1 MTTVTARLALGRSVD
16 PGWFTDITDAGF
28 ETSRTD
34 AGEVVVAF
42 DAALTDAQSLAV
54 FLRMTSATDAEEVDR
69 AAAADWLDLPL
80 PTLADDREHLT
91 RMTRIV
97 LGLSRTEGV

>member
-16 PGWFTDITDAGF
+16 AGWFADITAAGF
-28 ETSRTD
+28 ETSRTET
-34 AGEVVVAF
+34 GEVAVTF
-42 DAALTDAQSLAV
+42 TTPLTDAQALAV
-54 FLRMTSATDAEEVDR
+54 FLRMTSATDAEEADR
-69 AAAADWLDLPL
+69 AAAAGWLDLPL

-91 RMTRIV
+91 RMTRIL